1 MSRFVNEIIMA
12 PNVINRP
19 LWMSNPHLAMVA
31 QLKGFMFVFGNT
43 IFMKIWRDIFK
54 PMVTAKRLPV
64 DQAVKYALAFG
75 IIMAGTM
82 GIREIK
88 DFIRYNGDGP
98 YQNLDTFQKIIEA
111 FINSNILGPGT
122 VLYESL
128 LSFKYGAKPLE
139 TIAGPGLSWL
149 SNALSAIGQASMG
162 NVRSLSR
169 FIINNIPVLSAIFPK
184 EKKDTG
190 TEILQRKFEDLLQ

>member
-1 MSRFVNEIIMA
+1 MA

-43 IFMKIWRDIFK
+43 VGMRIWREILK
-54 PMVTAKRLPV
+54 PMVTAKRIPAE
-64 DQAVKYALAFG
+64 QAVKLALATILIVG
-75 IIMAGTM
+75 GTV

-98 YQNLDTFQKIIEA
+98 YQNLDVFEKIVEA
-111 FINSNILGPGT
+111 LINSNVFGPGT

-149 SNALSAIGQASMG
+149 SNALSAIGQAGMG
-162 NVRSLSR
+162 NVRTLSR
-169 FIINNIPVLSAIFPK
+169 FLINNIPILSAVLPR
-184 EKKDTG
+184 EKKDIG
-190 TEILQRKFEDLLQ
+190 TDILERKLEDLLQ